1 MLGVKKY
8 MNGRC
13 VKTSLK
19 GSISVYYSGALVGG
33 RGVNVFLCTFVASKS
48 INMCQLRS
56 AKWLYFFCT
65 QLRCILAYFI
75 ENIGILF
82 EILNSVVVV

>member
-1 MLGVKKY
+1 MY
-8 MNGRC
+8 A
-13 VKTSLK
+13 
-19 GSISVYYSGALVGG
+19 GSKEIYEWKMCKNKFERISVYYSGALVGG